1 MSLFA
6 ISNVDPSNAVA
17 LVVRVARRQMAHSP
31 PLNGGLERDDA
42 LSPTTVR
49 GPILVLS
56 SSYLSL
62 AAAAARD
69 DAGYG

>member
-17 LVVRVARRQMAHSP
+17 LVVKWHPSSSAPSP